1 MERDLI
7 LFPHNACNL
16 RCTHCSVNQEKLQ
29 RLTVKQIERLTT
41 WELKSLTFLGG
52 EPLLYKKD
60 DFMKIVKMFDIPK
73 TLYTNGILVKD
84 SMDVL
89 DEIDY
94 VCVSVEGTGNYNNQI
109 RGIGHYGKAMGALK
123 LLKERREDGNVFA
136 RMSYCDENLAQ
147 VPKILDICRD
157 MGVGLLLSPR
167 LDKPPISINDQ
178 SALFNTVMEYDKAVV
193 LQPNWRQYI
202 GRKEAHCPAGRER
215 LSVMSDGTV
224 TPCQWLDSFVLGT
237 IDDDFDFIEENAKIY
252 CDRYKD
258 IKEPCLH
265 CDRAYECR
273 SSCRVHPSYIS
284 CPLRAHRDYE
294 FFSDRFGLDR
304 SLMSIKTESLLSIR
318 VVGC

>member
-1 MERDLI
+1 MIKI
-7 LFPHNACNL
+7 L
-16 RCTHCSVNQEKLQ
+16 
-29 RLTVKQIERLTT
+29 
-41 WELKSLTFLGG
+41 
-52 EPLLYKKD
+52 
-60 DFMKIVKMFDIPK
+60 KMFDIPK

-94 VCVSVEGTGNYNNQI
+94 VCVSIEGTGNYDNKI

-167 LDKPPISINDQ
+167 FDKPPISMNDQ
-178 SALFNTVMEYDKAVV
+178 SALFNTAMEYDKAII
-193 LQPNWRQYI
+193 LQPNWYQFAGKKR
-202 GRKEAHCPAGRER
+202 AHCPAGRER

-224 TPCQWLDSFVLGT
+224 APCQWLDSFTLGR

-265 CDRAYECR
+265 CSRAYECR
-273 SSCRVHPSYIS
+273 SSCRIHPSYIS
-284 CPLRAHRDYE
+284 CPLRANRDYE
-294 FFSDRFGLDR
+294 FFSDRFGLDI
-304 SLMSIKTESLLSIR
+304 SLMQVKSEMLRSIH